1 MSRKNL
7 IYNFKAID
15 NGSMATAQI
24 VGLQT
29 DVSPFDTITYD
40 IHWSAGAFI
49 NGEVIIE
56 HSKDGLT
63 WTTLDFGALIV
74 ITPENGSHQLI
85 ITEVGFKFLRPTY
98 TKTSVS
104 ATGNITISIFCT
116 NKGC

>member
-15 NGSMATAQI
+15 KGSMALTQI

-29 DVSPFDTITYD
+29 DVSPFDTVTYD
-40 IHWSAGAFI
+40 IHWDSGAFTD
-49 NGEVIIE
+49 GAVVIE

-63 WTTLDFGALIV
+63 WTVLDFGAPIL
-74 ITPENGSHQLI
+74 ITPEQGSHQLI

-98 TKTSVS
+98 NRSSVS
-104 ATGNITISIFCT
+104 AVGNITISIFCT